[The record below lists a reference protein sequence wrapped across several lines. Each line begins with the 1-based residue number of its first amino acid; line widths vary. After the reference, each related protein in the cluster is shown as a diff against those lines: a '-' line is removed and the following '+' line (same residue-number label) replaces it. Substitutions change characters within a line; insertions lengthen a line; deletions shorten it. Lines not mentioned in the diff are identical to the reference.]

1 MEKCIRCG
9 KEFKDYDQLRR
20 HTSRTHKVESLT
32 FYVERNLN
40 GEWPTCKCGC
50 GEKMKWDAE
59 NKKFRDYAHG
69 HGARIKNNWGHNPK
83 VIEKSIETRRKLFAS
98 GELTT
103 WNSGLTMETDS
114 RVKQNV
120 EKTTKAINDSSTEI
134 QRRRDG
140 MKFQWE
146 SKNIIPLFGPESSQ
160 WKGGVSTI
168 NQMAR
173 ADRRLYTDWKYPI
186 LERDG
191 FKCTEC
197 GNLHNLHVHHNEET
211 FSEIMM
217 KVITEDDLPLLEN
230 QDKKYE
236 LVSKI
241 TDYHIKHY
249 VSGTTLCHD
258 CHAKLHPSLNFKK

>member
-69 HGARIKNNWGHNPK
+69 HCARIKNNWGHNPK
-83 VIEKSIETRRKLFAS
+83 VIEKSVETRRKLFAS

-103 WNSGLTMETDS
+103 WNSGLTRETDD
-114 RVKQNV
+114 RI
-120 EKTTKAINDSSTEI
+120 E
-134 QRRRDG
+134 
-140 MKFQWE
+140 
-146 SKNIIPLFGPESSQ
+146 KNIENLMTTVRSDSHRKMKSDEMRRNRLNGIVPTLFGPDSSR
-160 WKGGVSTI
+160 WKGGVSTL
-168 NQMAR
+168 NQLAR
-173 ADRRLYTDWKYPI
+173 ADRRLYSDWKYPI

-191 FKCTEC
+191 FKCTKC
-197 GNLHNLHVHHNEET
+197 GNSHNLHVHHNDET
-211 FSEIMM
+211 FSEVTMQ
-217 KVITEDDLPLLEN
+217 VITKDDILLIEDN
-230 QDKKYE
+230 DKKRE
-236 LVSKI
+236 LVSRI
-241 TDYHIKHY
+241 TDYHVKTP
-249 VSGTTLCHD
+249 VSGITFCHD
-258 CHAKLHPSLNFKK
+258 CHAELHPSLNFKK